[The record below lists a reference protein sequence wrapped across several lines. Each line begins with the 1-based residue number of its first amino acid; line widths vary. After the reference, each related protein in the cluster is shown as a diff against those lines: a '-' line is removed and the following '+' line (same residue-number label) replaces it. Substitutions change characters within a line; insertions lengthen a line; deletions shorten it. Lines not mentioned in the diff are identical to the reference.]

1 LRVVS
6 SLCHTSIHTDG
17 SKTQFQ
23 KSESAYTI
31 FAALAAIQTRQID
44 FARVTNWPGYMLK
57 RTIAALWRRAPKW
70 ARRLGALLTE
80 SRFTVTVG
88 AVVIDSGNR
97 VLLLHH
103 RFRPGSGWGVPG
115 GFMRPREQPEEA
127 IRRELREE
135 IGLEI
140 GIVSV
145 AFIRTLQK
153 YRQVEIIFRC
163 VPKGI
168 PLPQGIEI
176 TRAEWFELNSL
187 PDGLSDDQR
196 ELIRRALNSGTE

>member
-1 LRVVS
+1 
-6 SLCHTSIHTDG
+6 
-17 SKTQFQ
+17 
-23 KSESAYTI
+23 
-31 FAALAAIQTRQID
+31 
-44 FARVTNWPGYMLK
+44 MLK
-57 RTIAALWRRAPKW
+57 RTLTVLWRRAPKL
-70 ARRLGALLTE
+70 ARRLGVLLTE

-88 AVVIDSGNR
+88 AVLIDSSNR

-103 RFRPGSGWGVPG
+103 RFRPGSGWGIPG

-127 IRRELREE
+127 LRRELREE

-140 GIVSV
+140 EAVSV
-145 AFIRTLQK
+145 AFVRTLQK

-168 PLPQGIEI
+168 PLPHGIEI
-176 TRAEWFELNSL
+176 DRADWFEIDSL

-196 ELIRRALNSGTE
+196 GLIRRAFDSG

>member
-1 LRVVS
+1 
-6 SLCHTSIHTDG
+6 
-17 SKTQFQ
+17 
-23 KSESAYTI
+23 
-31 FAALAAIQTRQID
+31 
-44 FARVTNWPGYMLK
+44 
-57 RTIAALWRRAPKW
+57 
-70 ARRLGALLTE
+70 LGALLTE

-88 AVVIDSGNR
+88 AVVVDSR
-97 VLLLHH
+97 RRALLLHH
-103 RFRPGSGWGVPG
+103 RFRPGGGWGIPG

-127 IRRELREE
+127 VRRELREE

-140 GIVSV
+140 EIAGV

-168 PLPQGIEI
+168 PIPRGFEI
-176 TRAEWFELNSL
+176 TRAEWFDPDSL

-196 ELIRRALNSGTE
+196 GLIRRALGSE